1 MSWTFFHHREKETN
15 VNTLRIGPPA
25 WGCSPRQAH
34 AHRYIYEARKSWHS
48 RLQIRISSLSILET
62 YAQMLQNMPY
72 VVRMLKDMYSIP
84 RCFILI
90 SAYLVVELLGALI
103 PAFSLWALFASI
115 YTARLSHTQVETAME
130 TRTVDMSVLVD
141 VAVVYLACTIT
152 MRLLKYAR
160 SRIIRPVD
168 TSIRRV
174 NTKRVFHSLACLDVP
189 THGRSRILDLINGKL
204 GDSHLTLQCEI
215 VEMSTNITMAVVR
228 LLSQLLVLVTVLR
241 EQQDVIIVAI
251 LSFSQS
257 ILSNWDG
264 TQTVTVRPLV
274 RAAKTT
280 NKDFSRMKALERLV
294 LDHKCRK
301 ELVAGNLGE
310 CIAAQF
316 CESSRRI
323 GDDAVDFSEV
333 ERIHSCLNVVSIL
346 REMIHTLPQVLG
358 IDPGV
363 EEADQ
368 VNQILFA
375 LRVMQEPMTAPLY
388 FVSLI
393 LMYQASFSS
402 TPSSKS
408 LFRRHSSLAGKISS
422 IRAMFELADKVR
434 NEIVDGTKPFPEDK
448 QSLRSGIS
456 IEFRNVTF
464 QYPDSEKCA
473 FRNVSFKVEAGQLCV
488 IMGVNG
494 SGKSTILKLIS
505 RLYDP
510 TDGTILINDQD
521 IKTLKLADL
530 RDAMSILFQDYS
542 HFPVPIRENIGLGNP
557 AFANDDEK
565 IHEAARLGGAEEF
578 IDDLPDGFDTW
589 IDDHVQYCD
598 NYYNNIGPFMSPDS
612 ECLDDLSLVHRVGNF
627 RSNSYIPLS
636 GGQMQRLAVSR
647 TLMRS
652 LPTETEPSTGML
664 LFDEPS
670 ASLDPT
676 AEHTLFERLQKLR
689 GSKTMIFSTHRFAKL
704 TRHADLILYMDGSLQ
719 EQGTHDELMRKGGE
733 YARIWNLQAMDFL

>member
-1 MSWTFFHHREKETN
+1 MSTHSESDLKPEDVRRVKHT
-15 VNTLRIGPPA
+15 RIGI
-25 WGCSPRQAH
+25 WDV
-34 AHRYIYEARKSWHS
+34 YEARKPWHS
-48 RLQIRISSLSILET
+48 RLQIRIPGLSILKT
-62 YAQMLQNMPY
+62 YAQMLQDMSY
-72 VVRMLKDMYSIP
+72 VVRMSKDMYSIP

-103 PAFSLWALFASI
+103 PAFSLWHTGQL
-115 YTARLSHTQVETAME
+115 LSLVETAME
-130 TRTVDMSVLVD
+130 TRTVDTSMLVD

-160 SRIIRPVD
+160 SRIIRSMD

-174 NTKRVFHSLACLDVP
+174 NTERVFRSLACLDVP
-189 THGRSRILDLINGKL
+189 THGRTRTLDVINGRL
-204 GDSHLTLQCEI
+204 PDSRFTLQCEI
-215 VEMSTNITMAVVR
+215 VEMSTNITMMVVR

-241 EQQDVIIVAI
+241 KQQDVILLAI

-257 ILSNWDG
+257 ILSWDG
-264 TQTVTVRPLV
+264 TQNVAVRPLV

-280 NKDFSRMKALERLV
+280 NKDFLRMRALERLV
-294 LDHKCRK
+294 LDHEYRQ

-310 CIAAQF
+310 CVAAQF

-323 GDDAVDFSEV
+323 GDDAVNFSGV
-333 ERIHSCLNVVSIL
+333 ARTHSGLNVVFIL
-346 REMIHTLPQVLG
+346 REMIHVLP
-358 IDPGV
+358 
-363 EEADQ
+363 
-368 VNQILFA
+368 QILFA
-375 LRVMQEPMTAPLY
+375 LRVVQEPMAAPLY

-402 TPSSKS
+402 SPFSKSPSSP
-408 LFRRHSSLAGKISS
+408 HSSLAGKIPS
-422 IRAMFELADKVR
+422 IRAMYELADKVL
-434 NEIVDGTKPFPEDK
+434 NEVVDGTKPFPEDK
-448 QSLRSGIS
+448 QSLRNGIS

-464 QYPDSEKCA
+464 QYPGSEKCA

-530 RDAMSILFQDYS
+530 RDAMSILFQDYT

-578 IDDLPDGFDTW
+578 IDDLPDGFDTRL
-589 IDDHVQYCD
+589 DQYRE
-598 NYYNNIGPFMSPDS
+598 NYYDNIGPFMPPDS
-612 ECLDDLSLVHRVGNF
+612 ECLRDDLSLVHRVGNF

-689 GSKTMIFSTHRFAKL
+689 GSKTLIFSTHRFAKL
-704 TRHADLILYMDGSLQ
+704 TRHADLILYMDGSLH